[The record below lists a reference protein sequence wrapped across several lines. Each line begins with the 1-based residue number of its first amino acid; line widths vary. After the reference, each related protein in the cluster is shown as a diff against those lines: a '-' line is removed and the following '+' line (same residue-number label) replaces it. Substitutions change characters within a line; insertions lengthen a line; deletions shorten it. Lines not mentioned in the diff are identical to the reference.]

1 MPGENEQR
9 YLNQSGLS
17 ALWDKIRARD
27 IALSGEISAIS
38 TSVSSSITDLTK
50 QGVGGVTGVLGIS
63 GGGLGVTNYSDARG
77 SAYLDVYSKSEV
89 DSLVNGKV
97 EVVQTL
103 PATGESDKIYY
114 VGPTGSGSDKYDE
127 YIWDATNS
135 QFINVGEHS
144 IDLSDYINTVTVT
157 GTGNAVTTTAKSGN
171 TLTLGK
177 DETFVLSSDFNS
189 TIAGM
194 TTSYDADAH
203 KVITAIS
210 QASGTITA
218 IGQKQLGTS
227 DIYGLDTL
235 TGNIE
240 SDIQYVSGGVD
251 FVSGAVTALDN
262 HLTAAETGVID
273 TLNSRINNVTADV
286 STISS
291 TLNTLNSRVNTLS
304 GEVTA
309 AFDNLNYTSS
319 FNGWQT
325 IVGITSTSGKLAFS
339 AADIPAITQQDIEDL
354 DDGWEPASNNEG
366 E

>member
-38 TSVSSSITDLTK
+38 TAVSSSITDLTK
-50 QGVGGVTGVLGIS
+50 QGIGGVSGILGIS
-63 GGGLGVTNYSDARG
+63 GGGLGVSSFADARG
-77 SAYLDVYSKSEV
+77 SAYLDVYSKGEV
-89 DSLVNGKV
+89 DTLFNGQ
-97 EVVQTL
+97 VVIVTKL
-103 PATGESDKIYY
+103 PETGESGKIYY
-114 VGPTGSGSDKYDE
+114 VGPNSSVSGEDKYDE

-135 QFINVGEHS
+135 QFIKVGEHS

-157 GTGNAVTTTAKSGN
+157 GAGNAITTMSKSDN

-194 TTSYDADAH
+194 TTSYDADTH

-227 DIYGLDTL
+227 DIYGLDIL

-240 SDIQYVSGGVD
+240 SDIQYVSG
-251 FVSGAVTALDN
+251 AVTTLDN
-262 HLTAAETGVID
+262 CLTAAETGVID

-309 AFDNLNYTSS
+309 AFDNLNYTSA

-354 DDGWEPASNNEG
+354 DDGREPVSNNEG